1 MTEFFR
7 VQGLHNT
14 KETTALAIGDYAS
27 QIRMLHNNG
36 FNPISISK
44 LAEHRI
50 NLGSNHE
57 ISWTGSR
64 TTDMFIR
71 QGNRYFLAHGNPN
84 GLFFNL
90 EAVDYI
96 QKYNQDFRE
105 IGYNSDY
112 IIEEEMIE
120 IPVNGLVIPIDD
132 IVHHPVSKFL
142 LGEDIMEEYA
152 EWMRNIKIPAL
163 PIMVPPYSLAKYV
176 KEDFIRPLIM
186 RCTDNW
192 SGIIT
197 ANADLHL
204 EYGFRGWSMD
214 YLGDLTI
221 QETFERNRLDLVN
234 KLIPIEDRAY
244 SARELEALFNDKG
257 FGKLFLTVLRSIRN
271 DGSIL
276 PTNYDSFLD

>member
-7 VQGLHNT
+7 AQKLNNI

-27 QIRMLHNNG
+27 QIRMLHSHG
-36 FNPISISK
+36 FNPINIAK
-44 LAEHRI
+44 LTEHRI

-71 QGNRYFLAHGNPN
+71 QGNKYLFAHGNPE

-105 IGYNSDY
+105 IGYNPDY
-112 IIEEEMIE
+112 IIEEETIE

-132 IVHHPVSKFL
+132 IIHHPVSRFL
-142 LGEDIMEEYA
+142 IGNEIIEEYA
-152 EWMRNIKIPAL
+152 NWMRKIKIPAL
-163 PIMVPPYSLAKYV
+163 PIMVPPYSLAKYA

-204 EYGFRGWSMD
+204 EYGFRGWSID
-214 YLGDLTI
+214 YLGDLDKE
-221 QETFERNRLDLVN
+221 ETFERNRLDLVN
-234 KLIPIEDRAY
+234 KLITLEDRAY
-244 SARELEALFNDKG
+244 TARELEVLFSNKG
-257 FGKLFLTVLRSIRN
+257 FEELFLTVLRSIRN

-276 PTNYDSFLD
+276 PTNYDSFLE